1 MTAMKVAQALERA
14 KRERGSLP
22 ESITVDNGGEFCN
35 RALEAW
41 AMDNDV
47 QLCFIRPGRPV
58 ESGFIESFNGRLRD
72 EGLNM
77 EWSTSLADAQQK
89 LARFREDYNH
99 QRPPRSIAAL
109 QREKLVHDG
118 ANPRQMSSE
127 CANRMKRGQRTSTC
141 PNSLVPT
148 GTGNR
153 ERFNRRKSHYPWTKD
168 GAGQVLYLLL
178 LPVSKLRFVPDR
190 LCFAS
195 FMVLNDRAKNL
206 HP

>member
-99 QRPPRSIAAL
+99 QRSLPCKG
-109 QREKLVHDG
+109 EKLVHDG
-118 ANPRQMSSE
+118 AKSAPNE
-127 CANRMKRGQRTSTC
+127 GQRTSTC